1 MSLPARKA
9 KQNVAALARQAA
21 QQLGCQAS
29 EVAMA
34 STGVIGEP
42 LPREAFSAAL
52 TELLQPQ
59 PSGAASWQAAAN
71 AIRTTDTFAK
81 GARRRAK
88 TRQGEIALL
97 GIAKGSGMIAP
108 NMATLLAFLFI
119 DARLDS
125 QRLQTLLNRANR
137 TSFAA
142 ISVDSDTSTSDM
154 ALAFATGQRL
164 LESPEDLDALGV
176 ALTAL
181 CEDLAEQIVRDGE
194 GATKLL
200 RIHIKRAGNAE
211 QARQLARAVAESP
224 LVKTAIAGEDA
235 NWGRVLMALGKT
247 GIPLDPTN

>member
-1 MSLPARKA
+1 
-9 KQNVAALARQAA
+9 
-21 QQLGCQAS
+21 
-29 EVAMA
+29 MA

-52 TELLQPQ
+52 TELHPTPAERLAGGG
-59 PSGAASWQAAAN
+59 GA

-108 NMATLLAFLFI
+108 NMATLLVFLFI

-125 QRLQTLLNRANR
+125 QRLQTLLNRANK

-154 ALAFATGQRL
+154 ALAFACGHSCLKAPKNWMPWAWRL
-164 LESPEDLDALGV
+164 RRSAKTWPSRSCATVKAQQSSYASTSKE
-176 ALTAL
+176 
-181 CEDLAEQIVRDGE
+181 LATPSSQ
-194 GATKLL
+194 
-200 RIHIKRAGNAE
+200 
-211 QARQLARAVAESP
+211 QLARAVAESRWLRRRLRARTP
-224 LVKTAIAGEDA
+224 
-235 NWGRVLMALGKT
+235 T
-247 GIPLDPTN
+247 GVACLWRWARRGYRSTSRN